1 MSDRYANMV
10 KFWLRKYFRDAKH
23 KMMDSRENSRAFSD
37 NADEIIG
44 TNHPEFLKEL
54 LELRFNAEEQ
64 ETLQSMRYKSLLL
77 IGREGR
83 GKQNLIESV
92 CNELNLEVVVIFG
105 AKIYGWTSR

>member
-10 KFWLRKYFRDAKH
+10 KFWLRKYYRDSKH

-37 NADEIIG
+37 IGDENIG
-44 TNHPEFLKEL
+44 TNNPEFLKEL
-54 LELRFNAEEQ
+54 LDLRFNAEEQ

-83 GKQNLIESV
+83 GKQSLIETV
-92 CNELNLEVVVIFG
+92 CSDLNLEVWEYERVYINFE
-105 AKIYGWTSR
+105 